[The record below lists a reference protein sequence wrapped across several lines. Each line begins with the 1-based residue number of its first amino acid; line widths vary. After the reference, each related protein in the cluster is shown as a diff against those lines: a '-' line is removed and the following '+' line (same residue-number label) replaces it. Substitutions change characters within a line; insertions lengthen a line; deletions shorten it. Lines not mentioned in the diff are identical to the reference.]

1 MLSVGVVCFV
11 FMFSVLTF
19 GGGMRSLYALFS
31 LVFVLGVSGF
41 SFITQIRVLLFLM
54 VYISGLGVIFVYL
67 SRVDLSSLVKFSWIT
82 GSLSMV
88 F

>member
-1 MLSVGVVCFV
+1 MVCFV

-31 LVFVLGVSGF
+31 LVFILGVSGF

-67 SRVDLSSLVKFSWIT
+67 SRVDLSSLVKFSWLT
-82 GSLSMV
+82 GSLSVV